1 MKRRQ
6 MIFGIGVVAI
16 LVALFTWSFSRGRQ
30 STSTSQSQ
38 STTSSKTA
46 TASTSLQ
53 TDRDL
58 SGDNDVL
65 VVYFSRTEGVWDG
78 PLEIGHTKVIADY
91 ITNATNADQ
100 YEIIPAV
107 AYPKEYEATANQAR
121 AEQEADARPA
131 IANELPDISGYE
143 IIFIGSPVWWSE
155 YPMIV
160 RTFLDAKAE
169 ELADKTLVPF
179 TTHLGSGLGNTKRQ
193 LESQFPNA
201 TVLDGFTVRGEDK
214 TVQNAEGD
222 ITAWLNKIGV
232 RK

>member
-1 MKRRQ
+1 MELLKR
-6 MIFGIGVVAI
+6 MTINIDKLESI
-16 LVALFTWSFSRGRQ
+16 NDKFSNG
-30 STSTSQSQ
+30 
-38 STTSSKTA
+38 

-65 VVYFSRTEGVWDG
+65 VVYFSRTEGVWNG
-78 PLEIGHTKVIADY
+78 PLEIAHTKVIADY

-107 AYPKEYEATANQAR
+107 AYPKEYEATADQAR
-121 AEQEADARPA
+121 EEQEADTRPA

-143 IIFIGSPVWWSE
+143 IIFVGAPVCWSE

-160 RTFLDAKAE
+160 RTFLDAEAE

-179 TTHLGSGLGNTKRQ
+179 TTRVEAVSLL
-193 LESQFPNA
+193 
-201 TVLDGFTVRGEDK
+201 VRVK
-214 TVQNAEGD
+214 AS
-222 ITAWLNKIGV
+222 AK
-232 RK
+232 